1 MFAYLGC
8 MQKKILRVHRLSL
21 YADFYNDASLT
32 NIIDITSLQ
41 HSIIIKMDIA

>member
-8 MQKKILRVHRLSL
+8 MQKKILRVHRL

-41 HSIIIKMDIA
+41 HSI